1 MTLSA
6 CDIDG
11 MISYLFISEH
21 NVVFANIL
29 NGLRKDLK
37 VTNSISSLLVVP

>member
-11 MISYLFISEH
+11 MISYLFQSTMLYSQK
-21 NVVFANIL
+21 NIL
-29 NGLRKDLK
+29 NGPRKDLK
-37 VTNSISSLLVVP
+37 GTKSISSLLVVP